1 MAPTLGGGAPTYL
14 HENERNWTG
23 GGFLAPLGSATDNF
37 TIMLKILKK
46 SLIWVVALT
55 IAEIEICLM
64 DFLFDLISSQYLF
77 TILQ

>member
-1 MAPTLGGGAPTYL
+1 MKMKEIG
-14 HENERNWTG
+14 RG

-37 TIMLKILKK
+37 TIMLKIFKK

>member
-1 MAPTLGGGAPTYL
+1 MAPTLGGGVPTYL
-14 HENERNWTG
+14 HGNERNWAG
-23 GGFLAPLGSATDNF
+23 GVPSAPRSATDNF